1 MKNKLG
7 TLTVS
12 GALIFG
18 QGSISDTQKG
28 VIDLEALKNR
38 SHFLKEELEGL
49 GVPPNIV
56 FNDGNGNSR
65 LLEPGEQVEV
75 KKHEEEGVISF
86 TTFDKYSVRVPQEL
100 LQAPRNVSGETP
112 L

>member
-7 TLTVS
+7 TMTVS

-18 QGSISDTQKG
+18 QGSLSDAQKCILELG
-28 VIDLEALKNR
+28 DLKSK
-38 SHFLKEELEGL
+38 SHFSREELEEL
-49 GVPPNIV
+49 GFPNNV
-56 FNDGNGNSR
+56 RFNDDTGNSR
-65 LLEPGEQVEV
+65 LLMPGEQVEV

-86 TTFDKYSVRVPQEL
+86 TTFDNYSVSVPQEL
-100 LQAPRNVSGETP
+100 LNAPRNVSGETP